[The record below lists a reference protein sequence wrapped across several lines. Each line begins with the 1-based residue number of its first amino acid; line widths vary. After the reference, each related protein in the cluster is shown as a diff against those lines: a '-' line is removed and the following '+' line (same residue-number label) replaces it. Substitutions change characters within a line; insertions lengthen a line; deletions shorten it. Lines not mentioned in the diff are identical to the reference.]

1 LRVWRGFYF
10 DDKDFTRGGRAKY
23 IFTAHAYDTEPS
35 QMMRYPKTRLSLLM
49 FIQFFI
55 WGATG
60 PILSLYLRDC
70 LGFSGAQVGLILGL
84 SALGSVFS
92 PAFMSFVADR
102 LISSERL
109 LCLLN
114 AVGGVCMFVFS
125 RQTGWYQALTVYV
138 VYQIVVSP
146 MSPLLNAVT
155 FHHSPSERRKFGNIR
170 VWGTIG
176 WIAVAWFASFGL
188 QHGGAARAADGGGS
202 KLPILLDISAIT
214 SFIMA
219 AYCLTIPK
227 RVKKTAQASVSIPES
242 ASELTPVSISEP
254 VPPEPTTPVS
264 TAEPASAAR
273 PSTRAAL
280 RVVLQR
286 QVLALAAA
294 TAAITFVDKFYNV
307 GTSPFLR
314 SVGLSE
320 RAVMPAMSLGQVPEI
335 AAMGVLGYLLAR
347 FGAKKVLLLGVAM
360 EIFRFAACAA
370 GVSMPLIYAALCV
383 HGLAYT
389 FTMVV
394 AVICLDGF
402 CDVNKRSGVHQLFN
416 VATAGIGG
424 FLGSYA
430 AGRAMDLFT
439 DAAGAVNYRAYWAVP
454 LAISIL
460 IFIIMAGKRGSPANI
475 QDSGNNPPAVKF

>member
-1 LRVWRGFYF
+1 
-10 DDKDFTRGGRAKY
+10 
-23 IFTAHAYDTEPS
+23 
-35 QMMRYPKTRLSLLM
+35 MMRYPKTRLSLLM

-84 SALGSVFS
+84 SALGSIFS

-114 AVGGVCMFVFS
+114 AVGGICMYVFS

-146 MSPLLNAVT
+146 MSPLLNAIT

-188 QHGGAARAADGGGS
+188 QHGGAAQAAGEGGS
-202 KLPILLDISAIT
+202 KLPVLLDISAIT

-227 RVKKTAQASVSIPES
+227 RVKPAQPSVS
-242 ASELTPVSISEP
+242 TP
-254 VPPEPTTPVS
+254 
-264 TAEPASAAR
+264 EPASAPR

-280 RVVLQR
+280 NVVLSPR
-286 QVLALAAA
+286 VLALAAA

-314 SVGLSE
+314 SAGLSE

-335 AAMGVLGYLLAR
+335 VAMGILGYLLAR
-347 FGAKKVLLLGVAM
+347 FGAKKVLMLGVAM
-360 EIFRFAACAA
+360 EIFRFAACAV
-370 GVSMPLIYAALCV
+370 GVNMPLIYAALCV

-389 FTMVV
+389 FTMVT

-430 AGRAMDLFT
+430 AGRTMDLFT

-454 LAISIL
+454 LTISIL

-475 QDSGNNPPAVKF
+475 QDSGNNPPPIKF

>member
-1 LRVWRGFYF
+1 
-10 DDKDFTRGGRAKY
+10 
-23 IFTAHAYDTEPS
+23 
-35 QMMRYPKTRLSLLM
+35 MRYPKTRLSLLM

-84 SALGSVFS
+84 SALGSIFS

-102 LISSERL
+102 VVSSERL

-125 RQTGWYQALTVYV
+125 RQTGWYQTLAVYV
-138 VYQIVVSP
+138 VYQIIVSP
-146 MSPLLNAVT
+146 MSPLINAIT
-155 FHHSPSERRKFGNIR
+155 FHHSPAERRKFGNIR
-170 VWGTIG
+170 VWGTVG

-188 QHGGAARAADGGGS
+188 QHGGGAQTDAGGVS

-227 RVKKTAQASVSIPES
+227 RIKKRAQTPVSTPETASVLIPAS
-242 ASELTPVSISEP
+242 ASELTS
-254 VPPEPTTPVS
+254 VS
-264 TAEPASAAR
+264 TPEQASAPR

-280 RVVLQR
+280 KVVLR
-286 QVLALAAA
+286 PQVLALAAA

-307 GTSPFLR
+307 GTAPFLR
-314 SVGLSE
+314 SAGLSE

-335 AAMGVLGYLLAR
+335 VAMGILGFLLAR
-347 FGAKKVLLLGVAM
+347 FGARRVLLLGVAM

-370 GVSMPLIYAALCV
+370 GVSIPLIYAALCV

-389 FTMVV
+389 FTMIT

-402 CDVNKRSGVHQLFN
+402 CEVHERSGAHQMFN
-416 VATAGIGG
+416 VATAGVGG
-424 FLGSYA
+424 FLGSCA
-430 AGRAMDLFT
+430 AGRTMDFFT
-439 DAAGAVNYRAYWAVP
+439 NAAGAVSYRGYWAVP
-454 LAISIL
+454 LTISIL
-460 IFIIMAGKRGSPANI
+460 IFIALTSKQLKS
-475 QDSGNNPPAVKF
+475 K

>member
-1 LRVWRGFYF
+1 
-10 DDKDFTRGGRAKY
+10 
-23 IFTAHAYDTEPS
+23 
-35 QMMRYPKTRLSLLM
+35 MRYPKTRLSLLM

-84 SALGSVFS
+84 SALGSIFS

-125 RQTGWYQALTVYV
+125 RQTGWYGALTVYV
-138 VYQIVVSP
+138 VYQIAVSP
-146 MSPLLNAVT
+146 MSPLINAIT
-155 FHHSPSERRKFGNIR
+155 FHHSPVERHKFGNIR

-176 WIAVAWFASFGL
+176 WIAVAWFFSFGVL
-188 QHGGAARAADGGGS
+188 HGGAAQGGAS
-202 KLPILLDISAIT
+202 KLPLLLDISAIT

-227 RVKKTAQASVSIPES
+227 RAKITPPSVSIPEQI
-242 ASELTPVSISEP
+242 SESTTASISERI
-254 VPPEPTTPVS
+254 VSTVEETTISESIVQTTPSAEPVS
-264 TAEPASAAR
+264 TPNNRSALKVILR
-273 PSTRAAL
+273 P
-280 RVVLQR
+280 
-286 QVLALAAA
+286 QVLALSVA

-347 FGAKKVLLLGVAM
+347 WGTKKVLLLGVAM
-360 EIFRFAACAA
+360 EIFRFAACAV
-370 GVSMPLIYAALCV
+370 GVSMPLIYAGLCV

-402 CDVNKRSGVHQLFN
+402 CEAGERSGVHQLFN

-424 FLGSYA
+424 FLGSYV
-430 AGRAMDLFT
+430 AGWTADLFT
-439 DAAGAVNYRAYWAVP
+439 DAAGVVNYRRYWAVP
-454 LAISIL
+454 LTISII
-460 IFIIMAGKRGSPANI
+460 IFVTMAFGKSKSQRP
-475 QDSGNNPPAVKF
+475 V

>member
-1 LRVWRGFYF
+1 MYFYP
-10 DDKDFTRGGRAKY
+10 
-23 IFTAHAYDTEPS
+23 I
-35 QMMRYPKTRLSLLM
+35 MRYPKTRLSLLM

-60 PILSLYLRDC
+60 PVLSLYLRDC

-102 LISSERL
+102 VVSSERL

-114 AVGGVCMFVFS
+114 AAGGVCMFVFS
-125 RQTGWYQALTVYV
+125 RQTEWPQTLAVYV
-138 VYQIVVSP
+138 VYQIIVSP
-146 MSPLLNAVT
+146 MSPLLNAIT

-176 WIAVAWFASFGL
+176 WIAVAWFSSFGL
-188 QHGGAARAADGGGS
+188 RHGGAAAGADAGS
-202 KLPILLDISAIT
+202 KLPILLDISAVT

-219 AYCLTIPK
+219 AYCLTVPK
-227 RVKKTAQASVSIPES
+227 RVKTGAAAEPAESVSTNIP
-242 ASELTPVSISEP
+242 ASEQTSGEPALSILIPAE
-254 VPPEPTTPVS
+254 PPEPPPES
-264 TAEPASAAR
+264 R

-280 RVVLQR
+280 KIILQP
-286 QVLALAAA
+286 QVLALSAV

-307 GTSPFLR
+307 GASPFLR
-314 SVGLSE
+314 SAGLSE

-335 AAMGVLGYLLAR
+335 AAMGILGYLLAK
-347 FGAKKVLLLGVAM
+347 FGARKVLLLGVAM
-360 EIFRFAACAA
+360 EIFRFGACAL
-370 GVSMPLIYAALCV
+370 GFNMPLIYAALCV

-389 FTMVV
+389 FTMIT

-402 CDVNKRSGVHQLFN
+402 CGTKERSGAHQLFN

-430 AGRAMDLFT
+430 AGRVMDLFA
-439 DAAGAVNYRAYWAVP
+439 DAAGAVNYRGYWAVP

-460 IFIIMAGKRGSPANI
+460 IFGALTIKTKK
-475 QDSGNNPPAVKF
+475 V

>member
-1 LRVWRGFYF
+1 
-10 DDKDFTRGGRAKY
+10 
-23 IFTAHAYDTEPS
+23 
-35 QMMRYPKTRLSLLM
+35 MRYPKTRLSLLM

-84 SALGSVFS
+84 SALGSIFS

-102 LISSERL
+102 FVSSERL

-114 AVGGVCMFVFS
+114 AVGGACMFVFS
-125 RQTGWYQALTVYV
+125 RQTGWYQALAIYI
-138 VYQIVVSP
+138 VYQVVVSP
-146 MSPLLNAVT
+146 MSPLINAIT

-170 VWGTIG
+170 VWGTVG

-188 QHGGAARAADGGGS
+188 QQGGAAQAAAEGGS
-202 KLPILLDISAIT
+202 KLPLLLDISAIT
-214 SFIMA
+214 SFVMA

-227 RVKKTAQASVSIPES
+227 RGRAHGPALTPDESPTPES
-242 ASELTPVSISEP
+242 ISVPTSAVSTPVSIPADELT
-254 VPPEPTTPVS
+254 PEP
-264 TAEPASAAR
+264 APAPR

-280 RVVLQR
+280 RVVLR
-286 QVLALAAA
+286 PQVLALAAA

-314 SVGLSE
+314 SIGLSE
-320 RAVMPAMSLGQVPEI
+320 QAVMPAMSLGQVPEI
-335 AAMGVLGYLLAR
+335 AAMGILGYLLTR
-347 FGAKKVLLLGVAM
+347 FGAKRVLLLGVAM

-370 GVSMPLIYAALCV
+370 GFNMPLVYAALCV

-389 FTMVV
+389 FTMVT

-402 CDVNKRSGVHQLFN
+402 CDARERSGVHQLFN

-430 AGRAMDLFT
+430 AGWTMDLFT
-439 DAAGAVNYRAYWAVP
+439 DAAGSVNYRGYWAAP

-460 IFIIMAGKRGSPANI
+460 VFITIAGKTGSPRISKAAPRLSSNDI
-475 QDSGNNPPAVKF
+475 K

>member
-1 LRVWRGFYF
+1 
-10 DDKDFTRGGRAKY
+10 
-23 IFTAHAYDTEPS
+23 
-35 QMMRYPKTRLSLLM
+35 MRYPKTRLSLLM

-84 SALGSVFS
+84 SALGSIFS

-102 LISSERL
+102 VISSERL

-114 AVGGVCMFVFS
+114 AVGGACMFVFS
-125 RQTGWYQALTVYV
+125 RQTGWYGALAVYV

-146 MSPLLNAVT
+146 MSPLINAIT

-170 VWGTIG
+170 VWGTVG

-188 QHGGAARAADGGGS
+188 QHGGAAGAEGGGS

-227 RVKKTAQASVSIPES
+227 RTKYG
-242 ASELTPVSISEP
+242 LTPVSEPEPVSALVSEP
-254 VPPEPTTPVS
+254 MPDEPAPSILIPAQTPEPAATP
-264 TAEPASAAR
+264 R
-273 PSTRAAL
+273 PSTRSAL
-280 RVVLQR
+280 KVILRP

-314 SVGLSE
+314 SAGLSE

-335 AAMGVLGYLLAR
+335 VAMGILGYLLAKW
-347 FGAKKVLLLGVAM
+347 GARKVLLLGVAM

-370 GVSMPLIYAALCV
+370 GFSMPLIYAALCV

-389 FTMVV
+389 FTMIT

-402 CDVNKRSGVHQLFN
+402 CDTKERSGAHQLFN

-430 AGRAMDLFT
+430 AGWVMDLFT
-439 DAAGAVNYRAYWAVP
+439 DAVGAVNYRGYWAVP

-460 IFIIMAGKRGSPANI
+460 IFIALTIKPKWGRGFDSAQPPCSPK
-475 QDSGNNPPAVKF
+475 GR

>member
-1 LRVWRGFYF
+1 
-10 DDKDFTRGGRAKY
+10 
-23 IFTAHAYDTEPS
+23 
-35 QMMRYPKTRLSLLM
+35 MRYPKTRLSLLM

-70 LGFSGAQVGLILGL
+70 LGFSGAQVGLVLGL
-84 SALGSVFS
+84 SALGSIFS

-102 LISSERL
+102 LICSERL

-125 RQTGWYQALTVYV
+125 RQTGWHQALAVYV
-138 VYQIVVSP
+138 VYQIAVSP
-146 MSPLLNAVT
+146 MSPLLNAIT
-155 FHHSPSERRKFGNIR
+155 FHHSPVERRKFGNIR

-176 WIAVAWFASFGL
+176 WIAVAWFAGFGL
-188 QHGGAARAADGGGS
+188 QHGGAAQAEAGGGS
-202 KLPILLDISAIT
+202 KLPILLDISAVT

-227 RVKKTAQASVSIPES
+227 RVRKTAQVSVSTPGAAPGSIPAS
-242 ASELTPVSISEP
+242 ASELTSVSVSVSEP
-254 VPPEPTTPVS
+254 ACVP
-264 TAEPASAAR
+264 R
-273 PSTRAAL
+273 PSVRSAL
-280 RVVLQR
+280 KVVLR
-286 QVLALAAA
+286 PQVLALAAA

-307 GTSPFLR
+307 GTAPFLR

-335 AAMGVLGYLLAR
+335 VAMGILGYLLAR
-347 FGAKKVLLLGVAM
+347 WGARRVILLGVAM
-360 EIFRFAACAA
+360 EIFRFAVCAL
-370 GVSMPLIYAALCV
+370 GFSMPLIYAGLCV

-389 FTMVV
+389 FTMVS

-402 CDVNKRSGVHQLFN
+402 CGVSERSGVHQLFN
-416 VATAGIGG
+416 VATAGVGG

-430 AGRAMDLFT
+430 AGRIMDLFT
-439 DAAGAVNYRAYWAVP
+439 DAAGAVNYRRYWTAP

-460 IFIIMAGKRGSPANI
+460 IFAAILVTLKSKPLPSADIRR
-475 QDSGNNPPAVKF
+475 

>member
-1 LRVWRGFYF
+1 
-10 DDKDFTRGGRAKY
+10 
-23 IFTAHAYDTEPS
+23 
-35 QMMRYPKTRLSLLM
+35 MRYPKTRLSLLM

-84 SALGSVFS
+84 SALGSIFS

-102 LISSERL
+102 VVSSERL

-114 AVGGVCMFVFS
+114 AVGGGCMFVFS
-125 RQTGWYQALTVYV
+125 RQTGWYGALAVYV
-138 VYQIVVSP
+138 VYQIAVSP
-146 MSPLLNAVT
+146 MSPLINAIT

-170 VWGTIG
+170 VWGTVG

-188 QHGGAARAADGGGS
+188 QHGGAAGADAGGDGGS

-227 RVKKTAQASVSIPES
+227 RAVNAAQTSVS
-242 ASELTPVSISEP
+242 APVPITESISEP
-254 VPPEPTTPVS
+254 TPESTPEPPPS
-264 TAEPASAAR
+264 R
-273 PSTRAAL
+273 PSTRSAL
-280 RVVLQR
+280 KVVLR
-286 QVLALAAA
+286 PQVLALAAA

-314 SVGLSE
+314 SAGLSE

-335 AAMGVLGYLLAR
+335 VAMGILGYLLAR
-347 FGAKKVLLLGVAM
+347 WGARKVLLLGVAM

-370 GVSMPLIYAALCV
+370 GFSMTLIYAALCV

-389 FTMVV
+389 FTMIT

-402 CDVNKRSGVHQLFN
+402 CDAKERSGVHQLFN

-430 AGRAMDLFT
+430 AGRVMDLFT

-454 LAISIL
+454 LVISIL
-460 IFIIMAGKRGSPANI
+460 IFGAL
-475 QDSGNNPPAVKF
+475 AVKSKSNSTALK

>member
-1 LRVWRGFYF
+1 
-10 DDKDFTRGGRAKY
+10 
-23 IFTAHAYDTEPS
+23 
-35 QMMRYPKTRLSLLM
+35 M

-84 SALGSVFS
+84 SALGSIFS

-102 LISSERL
+102 LVSSERL

-125 RQTGWYQALTVYV
+125 RQTGWYQALAVYV

-146 MSPLLNAVT
+146 MSPLLNAIT
-155 FHHSPSERRKFGNIR
+155 FHHSPVERRKFGNIR
-170 VWGTIG
+170 VWGTVG
-176 WIAVAWFASFGL
+176 WIAVAWFAGFGL
-188 QHGGAARAADGGGS
+188 QGGGADQEAGGGS
-202 KLPILLDISAIT
+202 KLPLMLDISAIT

-227 RVKKTAQASVSIPES
+227 RVVIASMPVSTPVS
-242 ASELTPVSISEP
+242 ASEPKSVSTPESISVSTPKSTSISTPEST
-254 VPPEPTTPVS
+254 PEPTSTP
-264 TAEPASAAR
+264 TSAKTSLPR
-273 PSTRAAL
+273 PSTRSAL
-280 RVVLQR
+280 KVVLR
-286 QVLALAAA
+286 PQVLTLAAS

-307 GTSPFLR
+307 GTAPFLR

-320 RAVMPAMSLGQVPEI
+320 RAVMPAMSLGQIPEI
-335 AAMGVLGYLLAR
+335 AAMGILGYLLAR
-347 FGAKKVLLLGVAM
+347 WGAKKVLLLGVAM
-360 EIFRFAACAA
+360 EIFRFAVCAL
-370 GVSMPLIYAALCV
+370 GFSMPLIYAGLCV

-389 FTMVV
+389 FTMVT

-402 CDVNKRSGVHQLFN
+402 CESGDRSGVHQLFN
-416 VATAGIGG
+416 VATAGVGG

-430 AGRAMDLFT
+430 AGRTADLFT
-439 DAAGAVNYRAYWAVP
+439 DAAGVVGYRGYWTVP
-454 LAISIL
+454 LAISIM
-460 IFIIMAGKRGSPANI
+460 IFAALAAGRSKSPR
-475 QDSGNNPPAVKF
+475 PV